1 LELSDL
7 RRGGQRNIREAAAN
21 NLISVAQRTKDL
33 PEKSKNIIRDF
44 IDRSSRGFVGSIP
57 MLCDGPQCPFLS
69 ACPLASAGADLPLKE
84 RCPVEDSIVATWV
97 SKHLEALGIEDVD
110 DPAFSFDMDMLY
122 ELAGQELIRWRCS
135 VHLSDDPK
143 LVSREQVGGTVQG
156 EPIFADVI
164 NPVLEIMEKAGK
176 NVAKIREALVATRKA
191 QLTAGQDLTD
201 PTQRAAELKA
211 KAEAVK
217 KKRLENLK
225 NAEYEVKEDD

>member
-1 LELSDL
+1 
-7 RRGGQRNIREAAAN
+7 
-21 NLISVAQRTKDL
+21 
-33 PEKSKNIIRDF
+33 
-44 IDRSSRGFVGSIP
+44 
-57 MLCDGPQCPFLS
+57 
-69 ACPLASAGADLPLKE
+69 
-84 RCPVEDSIVATWV
+84 
-97 SKHLEALGIEDVD
+97 
-110 DPAFSFDMDMLY
+110 
-122 ELAGQELIRWRCS
+122 
-135 VHLSDDPK
+135 
-143 LVSREQVGGTVQG
+143 VSREQVGGTVQG